1 MKRTI
6 KNATEIEKA
15 IISYFPTECNVEVV
29 LCGNIADAIITYTDF
44 KPMPMVQNELSLQF
58 PYLRISEIHRVYSD
72 SAMEKILRQ
81 FIEEDT
87 QVFLPYEDGS
97 LRPINIGEIIEERLF
112 DKVIG

>member
-6 KNATEIEKA
+6 KNATDIEKA
-15 IISYFPTECNVEVV
+15 IVSYFPTECNVEVI

-97 LRPINIGEIIEERLF
+97 LRPLNIREIIEERLF